1 MKHPENS
8 CQGKIKYTSKSEA
21 NKSAASMNKL
31 GGSRVRSYDCK
42 ICGSV
47 HTGHESK
54 GKMCKPSK
62 KQQKID
68 YVHVSKT
75 HKVVNKF
82 LKDESR

>member
-8 CQGKIKYTSKSEA
+8 CQGKIRYTSKAEA
-21 NKSAASMNKL
+21 NRSAASMNRL
-31 GGSRVRSYDCK
+31 GGSRVRSYKCK
-42 ICGSV
+42 LCNFI

-62 KQQKID
+62 KQQRID
-68 YVHVSKT
+68 YVHESKT

-82 LKDESR
+82 DK

>member
-1 MKHPENS
+1 MKHSENA
-8 CQGKIKYTSKSEA
+8 CNGKQQFDSKELA
-21 NKSAASMNKL
+21 NAAVRHMNSL
-31 GGSRVRSYDCK
+31 GGNKCRSYKCDT
-42 ICGSV
+42 CGKF
-47 HTGHESK
+47 HFGHESK

-82 LKDESR
+82 LKDE